1 MTETAEE
8 GKREQTDQERR
19 KVHYQLLCSNASPR
33 AASGKDNADV
43 SLHEYSSGHCFSLPT
58 AALTTD
64 SRSQKHGLYSA
75 EPEFWKDWLGRE
87 RKLKRDL
94 NGIVYTAVRKS
105 TNHNRL

>member
-64 SRSQKHGLYSA
+64 SRLVPKSMAYTQLSLS
-75 EPEFWKDWLGRE
+75 PGRT
-87 RKLKRDL
+87 
-94 NGIVYTAVRKS
+94 GWGVRES
-105 TNHNRL
+105 